1 LREVAVDRQN
11 ITLALPKDVLKRLK
25 IMAAERGSSMSAM
38 MEELLQDHLARHE
51 GYAEARRRQ
60 STLLARGLDMGTRGK
75 ASWNREQLHER

>member
-60 STLLARGLDMGTRGK
+60 STLLAARHGDQRQGELEPRTTP
-75 ASWNREQLHER
+75 